1 MANVTTELK
10 VVVRSVGKGEI
21 DKLSKALNDLGSK
34 ALKPVDQKLKSSV
47 AELKQLSSQSTQT
60 KNNIK
65 GFSNAFKELA
75 NNLEIGSKEFK
86 EATAEA
92 KRLDAQL
99 EKLEGR
105 KPARGARLRG
115 AAQTVGA
122 IAAGGVFGG
131 PEGALGAAIGGIA
144 GGGPA
149 GAAVG
154 AAIGAQVGQLRQAAG
169 ATAEYAA
176 NLSKLRIAFLGVTT
190 SQEEYQQGLVF
201 IQQTTKDFA
210 IPQEVVTRQFTK
222 LQASVQ
228 GAGGNLEDTKT
239 AFNGIVAAV
248 RATGG
253 SLSDVD
259 AALTATA
266 QVFSKGKV
274 SAEELR
280 QQIGERLPGAF
291 TLFADSMGKTPQEL
305 DKALEKGEVSLQ
317 DFQKFAEAIFKRYGE
332 NAKAIASGPESAG
345 DRLKVVL
352 EELSENIGTLLA
364 PIGSAFQTV
373 FAEIAKAINIAI
385 KALNRFLGLGE
396 EGLEARIKRLGEQID
411 TALATAEYFEGA
423 PMGAQ
428 ARKEAARLFEERSD
442 LMVQL
447 RELQAR
453 GVEQPEAGTGLPG
466 ITDLDS
472 GGAAGRARKDIS
484 KAEAALRK
492 QIVEAR
498 RNENDLLA
506 AQLGFDLARQKL
518 SESDLKDRERSTK
531 LLEIN
536 QNEHDAIVK
545 ILEDRAKKQ
554 TETIDGVEIEE
565 KALFAVGKQLAENLN
580 AQDQFAKKLSETDKL
595 YKQVGKTIQQ
605 SVGSAIEGLIFSTQS
620 LGESLSNFA
629 KSLASMFLQFGIKTA
644 FSALGEGGGFL
655 GKLFGSANGN
665 VFAENKIVPF
675 AYGGIVDKPT
685 LFPMANG
692 MGLMG
697 EAGPEAIMPLRRN
710 SSGRLGV
717 EAAGT
722 GFGSVVVNVDA
733 TGSSVQGSQPN
744 SAQLGKA
751 IGAAVQAELIK
762 QKRPGGLLSR

>member
-10 VVVRSVGKGEI
+10 VVVRAVGRGEI
-21 DKLSKALNDLGSK
+21 DKLSKALTDLGSK

-47 AELKQLSSQSTQT
+47 AELKEYSSQSAKTA
-60 KNNIK
+60 NNIK

-75 NNLEIGSKEFK
+75 NNLEIGSKEFA

-92 KRLDAQL
+92 AKLDKQL
-99 EKLEGR
+99 ASLERR
-105 KPARGARLRG
+105 KPTRGQRLRG
-115 AAQTVGA
+115 AAQTAGA

-131 PEGALGAAIGGIA
+131 PEGAVGAGIGGIV
-144 GGGPA
+144 GGPP

-154 AAIGAQVGQLRQAAG
+154 AAIGAQVGNLRQAAG

-176 NLSKLRIAFLGVTT
+176 NLSKLRIALLGVTT
-190 SQEEYQQGLVF
+190 SQEEYQQGLAF

-332 NAKAIASGPESAG
+332 NAKAIALGPESAG

-352 EELSENIGTLLA
+352 EELSESIGTLLA

-396 EGLEARIKRLGEQID
+396 EGLEARIKRLGKQID

-447 RELQAR
+447 RELQTR
-453 GVEQPEAGTGLPG
+453 GVEQPGASTGLPG

-484 KAEAALRK
+484 EAEAALRK

-498 RNENDLLA
+498 RNENNLLA

-545 ILEDRAKKQ
+545 ILEDRANKQ
-554 TETIDGVEIEE
+554 VEIIDGVEIEE
-565 KALFAVGKQLAENLN
+565 KALFAVGKQLAQNLN
-580 AQDQFAKKLSETDKL
+580 AQDQFAKKLTETEKL
-595 YKQVGKTIQQ
+595 FESIKDTVATGLANAIQ
-605 SVGSAIEGLIFSTQS
+605 GLIDGTKS
-620 LGESLSNFA
+620 LGESLSGI
-629 KSLASMFLQFGIKTA
+629 LRQLGSMFLQFGMQSLVGSI
-644 FSALGEGGGFL
+644 FPSAY
-655 GKLFGSANGN
+655 GN
-665 VFAENKIVPF
+665 VVANNKIVPF
-675 AYGGIVDKPT
+675 AYGGVVNKPT

-692 MGLMG
+692 AGLMG
-697 EAGPEAIMPLRRN
+697 EAGPEAIMPLRRTA
-710 SSGRLGV
+710 SGRLGV
-717 EAAGT
+717 ESSG
-722 GFGSVVVNVDA
+722 GVGNVVVNVDA
-733 TGSSVQGSQPN
+733 TGSSVQGDQPD
-744 SAQLGKA
+744 AEQLGRA
-751 IGAAVQAELIK
+751 IGQAVQAELIK
-762 QKRPGGLLSR
+762 QKRPGGLLTR